1 MCCSRALTTVRTLSF
16 AGDTGPTGTTG
27 TPGNTGPT
35 GNDGGTGPQ
44 GATGASGGPAGPQGP
59 AGTAGQNGDQGPAGP
74 TGNTGLTG
82 PSGAPGTNTI
92 NGTTTIAT
100 GVILSEHLAKPLVGL
115 VGEEAVW
122 GASSSSN
129 TTGVLGSDFDSSGV
143 SGLASTTGFNG
154 VFGRA
159 AVAGAVAL
167 RAIHSLGGGTIGGGV
182 ALAVSGDSNFNS
194 GDVNVVGDVDIDG
207 TLNVT
212 GTKNFVHPHPTDPSL
227 EVVFVA
233 LEGPEANTIFRGTA
247 NLVNGEARIVPD
259 ESWRLTTAETGI
271 TAFVTPRGPAAVWV
285 ESESLVS
292 S

>member
-154 VFGRA
+154 GLRTGSGCWRS
-159 AVAGAVAL
+159 GAQGDPLARRRDNRRGSCARRL
-167 RAIHSLGGGTIGGGV
+167 RG
-182 ALAVSGDSNFNS
+182 
-194 GDVNVVGDVDIDG
+194 
-207 TLNVT
+207 
-212 GTKNFVHPHPTDPSL
+212 L
-227 EVVFVA
+227 E
-233 LEGPEANTIFRGTA
+233 LQQR
-247 NLVNGEARIVPD
+247 
-259 ESWRLTTAETGI
+259 
-271 TAFVTPRGPAAVWV
+271 
-285 ESESLVS
+285 
-292 S
+292 